1 MVPITN
7 KLNDIRFNYKSD
19 SPFPKEEI
27 KNLNKFKKLINESDF
42 KVVDWITDSRCY
54 NIPTLKNR
62 KFQDKPIG
70 QKLLDNYELYQTVLN
85 YFASLGDEFNL
96 VPELSEF
103 IHNPV
108 QPSLEGGTDEVN
120 EVDDEEV
127 DDEDVNNDEVD
138 EAESSFKLPDYVS
151 SNDSMK
157 FADNTDITTYNI
169 IPGKMLSYNDVCK
182 LTLAISRTQLSHV
195 IQKDESIIFA
205 EEREKS
211 KLKEEM
217 QKYMKLSDIDAEMK
231 ANFKID
237 IDNMSLKQLQYY
249 SSECKKIY
257 EKLKIIHITKQG
269 IDLFDAGYNFAFPKG
284 IKIPGSKKV
293 VKLNKFGESLKK
305 AVFDRNSPFLIG
317 FENMTEKYN
326 LHISDEFLTVCTI
339 LGTIAKNIEIED
351 AEPEEPKEESEN
363 EDSNESSTEE
373 SENEDSN
380 ESSTET
386 EED

>member
-1 MVPITN
+1 MVNLADLSISDLANFIQNPIPPPG
-7 KLNDIRFNYKSD
+7 ND
-19 SPFPKEEI
+19 
-27 KNLNKFKKLINESDF
+27 
-42 KVVDWITDSRCY
+42 TD
-54 NIPTLKNR
+54 NN
-62 KFQDKPIG
+62 
-70 QKLLDNYELYQTVLN
+70 DNV
-85 YFASLGDEFNL
+85 
-96 VPELSEF
+96 
-103 IHNPV
+103 
-108 QPSLEGGTDEVN
+108 EGGN
-120 EVDDEEV
+120 
-127 DDEDVNNDEVD
+127 DVED
-138 EAESSFKLPDYVS
+138 EAETSEIDTDAADEAETAFKLPDYVS

-157 FADNTDITTYNI
+157 YSDNTDITTYNI
-169 IPGKMLSYNDVCK
+169 IPGKMLSYGDVCK
-182 LTLAISRTQLSHV
+182 LTLAISRTQLSNV

-249 SSECKKIY
+249 SAECKKIY
-257 EKLKIIHITKQG
+257 EKLKIIHVTKQG
-269 IDLFDAGYNFAFPKG
+269 IDLFDAGYNFVFPKG

-339 LGTIAKNIEIED
+339 LGTIAKNIEISD
-351 AEPEEPKEESEN
+351 AEPENDEL
-363 EDSNESSTEE
+363 STEE
-373 SENEDSN
+373 QQTN
-380 ESSTET
+380 ET
-386 EED
+386 EEKNDSEGDDNDDDENNDDENNDDEDNDDDTDDTQMDE